1 MQQRDFAA
9 RLLDWF
15 AGVARQMPWRGQS
28 DPYLIWISEIMLQQ
42 TRVEAARDY
51 YLRFVEAL
59 PNPRAL
65 AGASEQQLFKLWEG
79 LGYYSRARNLQRAAR
94 IIVEHYDGKMPD
106 TLEGLLSLPGVGE
119 YTAGAVASI
128 AYGIAAPAVDG
139 NVLRVMTRFLADG
152 GDITRP
158 ETRRRMSAEVMRL
171 QPSDRPGDF
180 NQALMELGALVCLPR
195 RAKCGECPLADIC
208 RACELGRQ
216 ADFPVKKAAAPRR
229 VEQKTVLLIL
239 AEGKVALRRRPA
251 RGLLAGLW
259 EFPTLDGH
267 LTGAAALR
275 AVREWGLEPSDIIPL
290 PDSRHV
296 FTHREW
302 HMRGY
307 AVRVYTGGPSLE
319 WADLGRLQAGAA
331 LPSAFAKYRREAEK
345 LLAAPPL
352 PAGRQCEIL
361 AE

>member
-1 MQQRDFAA
+1 MQDRDFAA
-9 RLLDWF
+9 RLLEWF
-15 AGVARQMPWRGQS
+15 AGVARQMPWRGQT

-51 YLRFVEAL
+51 YLRFVRAL

-65 AGASEQQLFKLWEG
+65 AETSEEQLFKLWEG

-94 IIVEHYDGKMPD
+94 MIVERYDGRMPD

-128 AYGIAAPAVDG
+128 AYGIPAPAVDG
-139 NVLRVMTRFLADG
+139 NVLRVMTRCLADD

-158 ETRRRMSAEVMRL
+158 DTRKRMAAEVMLR
-171 QPSDRPGDF
+171 QPPDRPGDF

-195 RAKCGECPLADIC
+195 RAKCGECPIRDLC
-208 RACELGRQ
+208 RANEMGRQ
-216 ADFPVKKAAAPRR
+216 QDFPVKKAAAPRR
-229 VEQKTVLLIL
+229 VEQKTVLVIV
-239 AEGKVALRRRPA
+239 AEGKVALRRRPP

-259 EFPTLDGH
+259 EFPTLEGH
-267 LTGAAALR
+267 LSGAAVLR
-275 AVREWGLEPSDIIPL
+275 AVREWGLEPSDLAPL
-290 PDSRHV
+290 PESRHI

-307 AVRVYTGGPSLE
+307 AVSVYVPGSALE
-319 WADLGRLQAGAA
+319 WADLARLRADAA
-331 LPSAFAKYRREAEK
+331 VPSVFVKYRREAEK
-345 LLAAPPL
+345 LLSAPPH
-352 PAGRQCEIL
+352 PADKREIL